1 MANVSD
7 SYWYDSSNDEYI
19 IPVVWLGDLSNF
31 SNTTEH
37 GPMVGMSSGY
47 SASYSFKCKQTSEFP
62 AIVPRT
68 QEIKYALGR
77 MGTFYP
83 SSDSISGSK
92 YFRISKIAE
101 GHPWITYF
109 TNGTNYAETNDRG
122 GWTGDDDRIAVCL
135 AMATIDDE
143 QYLGLYFYSS
153 DIGPAGDSWAGWCFC
168 YNENANQAWNEIQ
181 QILFIDT
188 PPGKPGYK
196 PTGTRYN
203 HLTKPAVGGRGH
215 GATHKKQTPAYETD
229 TLTNPGAP
237 DESHASIIGA
247 GLITPY
253 KISKTNL
260 GNLSTCLYG
269 NTLGGL
275 ITNLAINPLD
285 FIVSLN
291 IFPCEPDVGTFTHV
305 VLGKWVCT
313 DSGLDSLG
321 GNVEAY
327 PLSAQFKVISF
338 GSIDVFENWGNFLD
352 YSNTRIELYLPFIG
366 FVDIDTAEVMNGSIT
381 VDYTID
387 FLTGMC
393 VANVNCNKTVETPDG
408 YTYTQSSQHAY
419 QGNCAI
425 SVPLSEMQ
433 YGQMIG
439 SLINAGVQGM
449 RGGIAGAGI
458 SLMGDFVSGNLSPNG
473 STKGSISAN
482 AGFCSVLYPYIRI
495 TRPISAESDSFQEVM
510 GYPSYINSSLGE
522 CEDLCICESIDLH
535 SISGAT
541 DSEIERIRQMCL
553 EGVHV

>member
-19 IPVVWLGDLSNF
+19 IPVIWLGDLTNKPDQSGMLGF
-31 SNTTEH
+31 ST
-37 GPMVGMSSGY
+37 GY
-47 SASYSFKCKQTSEFP
+47 SSSYSFKGSETGEWP
-62 AIVPRT
+62 HNT
-68 QEIKYALGR
+68 THDQEIKNALGR
-77 MGTFYP
+77 IGTFYP
-83 SSDSISGSK
+83 SSDSISGNK
-92 YFRISKIAE
+92 YLRLTKVDPNHDWLIYRADGSIV
-101 GHPWITYF
+101 
-109 TNGTNYAETNDRG
+109 AETNDRP
-122 GWTGDDDRIAVCL
+122 GWGDDTVEAVAL
-135 AMATIDDE
+135 AVAIINNV
-143 QYLGLYFYSS
+143 QYLGLYYCGTK
-153 DIGPAGDSWAGWCFC
+153 IGPDDKSAWLFA
-168 YNENANQAWNEIQ
+168 YNENNNEAWNEIQ

-269 NTLGGL
+269 TTLGGL
-275 ITNLAINPLD
+275 LTNLAINPLD

-327 PLSAQFKVISF
+327 PLSTQFKVISF

-458 SLMGDFVSGNLSPNG
+458 SLMGDFISGNLSPNG

-541 DSEIERIRQMCL
+541 DSEIERIRQICL

>member
-19 IPVVWLGDLSNF
+19 IPVIWLGDITNKPDQSGMLGF
-31 SNTTEH
+31 ST
-37 GPMVGMSSGY
+37 GY
-47 SASYSFKCKQTSEFP
+47 TSSYSFKGSETGEWP
-62 AIVPRT
+62 HNT
-68 QEIKYALGR
+68 THDQEIKNALGR
-77 MGTFYP
+77 IGTFYP
-83 SSDSISGSK
+83 SSDSISGNK
-92 YFRISKIAE
+92 YLRLTKVDPN
-101 GHPWITYF
+101 HDWLTYRAD
-109 TNGTNYAETNDRG
+109 GTIVAETNDRP
-122 GWTGDDDRIAVCL
+122 GWSDDTVEAVAL
-135 AMATIDDE
+135 AVATINNV
-143 QYLGLYFYSS
+143 QYLGLYYCGTK
-153 DIGPAGDSWAGWCFC
+153 IGPDDKSAWLFA
-168 YNENANQAWNEIQ
+168 YNENNNEAWNEIQ

-269 NTLGGL
+269 TTLGGL
-275 ITNLAINPLD
+275 LTNLAINPLD

-352 YSNTRIELYLPFIG
+352 YSNTKIELYLPFIG

-439 SLINAGVQGM
+439 SIINAGVQGM

-458 SLMGDFVSGNLSPNG
+458 SLAGDFVSGNLSPNG
-473 STKGSISAN
+473 STKGSITAN
-482 AGFCSVLYPYIRI
+482 AGFCSILYPYIRI